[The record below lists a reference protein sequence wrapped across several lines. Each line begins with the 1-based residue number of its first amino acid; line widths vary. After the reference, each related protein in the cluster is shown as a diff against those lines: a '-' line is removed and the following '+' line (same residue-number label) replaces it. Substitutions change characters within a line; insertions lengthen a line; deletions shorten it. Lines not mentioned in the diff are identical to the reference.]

1 MVFRITSETA
11 VEEEGRA
18 VEMALKVLTAIRVAD
33 PQRLSGL
40 VSDDRADYVPGGGHA
55 EPLS

>member
-40 VSDDRADYVPGGGHA
+40 VSDDRAGDVPGGGHA